1 MPVGGEEEGCK
12 GEGRKATNPSTSWR
26 VWTGVLHLVQEA
38 VSPMQLSHRLTIPY
52 SPDVMMMMFI
62 GTETLVTGEKV
73 GWMNWEHFYLSRVA
87 ETWRNLF

>member
-1 MPVGGEEEGCK
+1 
-12 GEGRKATNPSTSWR
+12 
-26 VWTGVLHLVQEA
+26 
-38 VSPMQLSHRLTIPY
+38 
-52 SPDVMMMMFI
+52 MMMFI